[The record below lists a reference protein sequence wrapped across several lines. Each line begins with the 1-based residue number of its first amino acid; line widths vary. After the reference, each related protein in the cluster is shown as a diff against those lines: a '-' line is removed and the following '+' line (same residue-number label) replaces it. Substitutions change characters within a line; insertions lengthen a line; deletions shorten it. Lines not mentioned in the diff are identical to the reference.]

1 MKHVWTLIL
10 NLNSLNFEWLKRSEV
25 AIVQPTPTAWKKKN
39 FSLRFESIKIKD
51 AFNYIVSEALT
62 WLHAIKTNDLIND

>member
-10 NLNSLNFEWLKRSEV
+10 NLNSLNFERLKRSEV

-51 AFNYIVSEALT
+51 AFN
-62 WLHAIKTNDLIND
+62 